1 MGALS
6 LTLGRLSNAQARI
19 LLATAVFA
27 AASIWNSPFPALTPL
42 QAIPTFVAL
51 AALALAGR
59 RWGVSTA
66 SLACLCLFLALH
78 TIGGRY
84 IYSFVP
90 YDEWFAALGLT
101 TPSEVFGWQRNH
113 YDRLVHFAFGLLWFP
128 LLRELLVRKGGLSPR
143 WSTYVAVEA
152 VLAASAAY
160 EIFEWWLTLVMAPG
174 NADAYNGQQGDIW
187 DAQKDMA
194 LAFVGTLI
202 AAVVSSI
209 RKKRS

>member
-1 MGALS
+1 MM
-6 LTLGRLSNAQARI
+6 AR
-19 LLATAVFA
+19 F
-27 AASIWNSPFPALTPL
+27 ASI
-42 QAIPTFVAL
+42 
-51 AALALAGR
+51 
-59 RWGVSTA
+59 
-66 SLACLCLFLALH
+66 LCLFLALH

-101 TPSEVFGWQRNH
+101 TPSELFGWQRNH

-194 LAFVGTLI
+194 LAFVGALI
-202 AAVVSSI
+202 AAVISSI

>member
-1 MGALS
+1 M
-6 LTLGRLSNAQARI
+6 TRGRLTAGQIRI
-19 LLATAVFA
+19 LIAAALFA
-27 AASIWNSPFPALTPL
+27 AASIWNSPYPALTPL
-42 QAIPTFVAL
+42 QTIPTFVTL
-51 AALALAGR
+51 AMLAFAGH

-90 YDEWFAALGLT
+90 YDAWIASLGLT
-101 TPSEVFGWQRNH
+101 TPSELFGWERNH

-128 LLRELLVRKGGLSPR
+128 VLRELLNRIGGLSPR
-143 WSTYVAVEA
+143 WSIYVAVEA

-174 NADAYNGQQGDIW
+174 NADAYNGQQGDMW
-187 DAQKDMA
+187 DAQRDMA
-194 LAFVGTLI
+194 LAFGGALI
-202 AAVVSSI
+202 AAAIAVLAG
-209 RKKRS
+209 KRART